1 MNLDLECEN
10 GQASG
15 DQGKTCFHNNG
26 LGFHAQA
33 TEKNCIDWKTVNHPY
48 YRPDYYHELEQNYCR
63 NPNGEKNAPWCFI
76 GNDFSWKYCLSV
88 PPCQSYGQIVGTKLW
103 KPKNI
108 WPVKRA
114 AKESI
119 IGLKTNDLS
128 DIDLYNQ
135 FLPDV
140 TERHFPVGCKFPFY
154 YHGVL
159 FNSCADL
166 LEENDSWLP
175 SSVVEKPIKICSVL
189 GQKSAVTKDTFL
201 ICSGLDG
208 KLRCLIQR

>member
-76 GNDFSWKYCLSV
+76 GDDFSWKYCLSV

-103 KPKNI
+103 KPKKHLTCKKGCQRVYYWSKDEWSEWYRSLQSVPARCNRASFPGRMQVPLLLPRCFVQFVRRFI
-108 WPVKRA
+108 GRKRLMA
-114 AKESI
+114 TQFCSRKTDQNLLCTRTK
-119 IGLKTNDLS
+119 IGSN
-128 DIDLYNQ
+128 
-135 FLPDV
+135 
-140 TERHFPVGCKFPFY
+140 ERY
-154 YHGVL
+154 I
-159 FNSCADL
+159 FNL
-166 LEENDSWLP
+166 LW
-175 SSVVEKPIKICSVL
+175 
-189 GQKSAVTKDTFL
+189 AWW
-201 ICSGLDG
+201 
-208 KLRCLIQR
+208 